1 MREEFEK
8 WAKDDFMLA
17 YSGARY
23 SSVFTQRAWEAWQA
37 ATALQAERV
46 RELEEALQLSDAALR
61 GKNINLKA
69 LSRRVNLAL
78 SATAREQ
85 SHERD

>member
-1 MREEFEK
+1 MRDNKTLSGKMEFWRAERPDEWTMDEFIRDAEK
-8 WAKDDFMLA
+8 L
-17 YSGARY
+17 
-23 SSVFTQRAWEAWQA
+23 EA

-46 RELEEALQLSDAALR
+46 RELEEALKLADAALR

-78 SATAREQ
+78 SATAQEG
-85 SHERD
+85 